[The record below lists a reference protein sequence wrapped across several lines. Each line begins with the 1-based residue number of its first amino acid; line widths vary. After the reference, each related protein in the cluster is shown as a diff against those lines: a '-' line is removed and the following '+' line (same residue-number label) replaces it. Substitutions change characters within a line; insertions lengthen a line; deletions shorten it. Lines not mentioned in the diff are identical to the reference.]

1 MFILVLNQS
10 NIVQDGQNNKL
21 DYNFPNSV
29 LFKDKQIAVSSISMF
44 YSWFNITQAYNNNTM
59 SYNWVSGT
67 GVNAQSSG
75 SPVLNSTYTYTIT
88 IPDGLYQL
96 TDLNNYL
103 QFIFIQNGTY
113 WTNSTESI
121 NYYPFEFILNNTRY
135 AVQINTYYIPNV
147 ATYSPTYK
155 FPGGT
160 VTQGQPSGVNAIPVN
175 SQNTIMLIPSSLN
188 AILGYPVNFLTAQNE
203 NASYTP
209 PTNQTLIAKSN
220 INTISYLSTQ
230 APEIQPNSN
239 IIFTLSNV
247 NNPYTV
253 PSSIIYSLS
262 PSVGVGEQITVTP
275 PNFMWTDMLNGT
287 YSKLRLSFLGT
298 NLSPI
303 TLQDPNMTI
312 LLTIKDKAES
322 IAK

>member
-44 YSWFNITQAYNNNTM
+44 YSWFNISQTYANNTM
-59 SYNWVSGT
+59 SYIWVTGT
-67 GVNAQSSG
+67 GAIPQSSG
-75 SPVLNSTYTYTIT
+75 VPVANCAYTYTIT
-88 IPDGLYQL
+88 LPDGLYQL
-96 TDLNNYL
+96 TDINNYL
-103 QFIFIQNGTY
+103 QFRFIQNGTY
-113 WTNSTESI
+113 WTNATSTV
-121 NYYPFEFILNNTRY
+121 NYYPFEFILNSTRY
-135 AVQINTYYIPNV
+135 AVQINTYYIPNT
-147 ATYSPTYK
+147 ATYSPTYI
-155 FPGGT
+155 FPPGTITEGQLGGN
-160 VTQGQPSGVNAIPVN
+160 PSTPTD
-175 SQNTIMLIPSSLN
+175 SQNTVMTIN
-188 AILGYPVNFLTAQNE
+188 ANFNNIIGYSAGFNTNQNITGG
-203 NASYTP
+203 YTP
-209 PTNQTLIAKSN
+209 PTGQTLIAKSN

-230 APEIQPNSN
+230 SPEIQPNSN

-247 NNPYTV
+247 NNPYTI

-322 IAK
+322 VAK